1 MLSGRNVLIEI
12 LVKINKPFTMS
23 YLLVRESRGGQ
34 GQERKDKVERKPQP
48 GTGRSGSE
56 RESASRG
63 PGRAQGRVPPGFLRG
78 SLCPASSP
86 GQARKLNWLGPRGA
100 ARRPRR
106 AQPGTARVTE
116 GQRAPQGQ
124 VGCQT
129 RARFWG
135 QTGGAD
141 CLTSVGLDLLVLKQS
156 NDPSLPR
163 RRCATAG
170 RGPGQRTPRGGRRPR
185 RRPGARPLPRP
196 EAAAQLKPRPGAHFL
211 KAGRGGQAV
220 PLETL
225 CEGPGSGRAPSG
237 GASWAARD
245 SGPCLCGVCTEGVST
260 GTLCLAGAARD
271 GL

>member
-1 MLSGRNVLIEI
+1 MVGRARRERTKSKRSLS
-12 LVKINKPFTMS
+12 
-23 YLLVRESRGGQ
+23 RELAGAGAKEKAPPGG
-34 GQERKDKVERKPQP
+34 P
-48 GTGRSGSE
+48 
-56 RESASRG
+56 

-86 GQARKLNWLGPRGA
+86 GQARKLNWLGPRGS

-163 RRCATAG
+163 RRCAPAG
-170 RGPGQRTPRGGRRPR
+170 RGPGQRTPPRGSPAEAQTRGPTPPAARGRSPAEAPAR
-185 RRPGARPLPRP
+185 RPLP
-196 EAAAQLKPRPGAHFL
+196 H
-211 KAGRGGQAV
+211 
-220 PLETL
+220 
-225 CEGPGSGRAPSG
+225 GRAG
-237 GASWAARD
+237 GGRLSPWRRSVRGLAVDGRPAGGPPGPRGTRVPVCAGSARR
-245 SGPCLCGVCTEGVST
+245 
-260 GTLCLAGAARD
+260 A
-271 GL
+271 

>member
-34 GQERKDKVERKPQP
+34 GQERKDKVETKPQP

-56 RESASRG
+56 GESASRG
-63 PGRAQGRVPPGFLRG
+63 PPQGSGSGAPGFLRG

-156 NDPSLPR
+156 NDPSLTR

-170 RGPGQRTPRGGRRPR
+170 RGLGQRTPPRGSPAEAQTRGPTPPAARGRSPAEAPAR
-185 RRPGARPLPRP
+185 RPLP
-196 EAAAQLKPRPGAHFL
+196 H
-211 KAGRGGQAV
+211 
-220 PLETL
+220 
-225 CEGPGSGRAPSG
+225 GRAG
-237 GASWAARD
+237 GAGCPPGDA
-245 SGPCLCGVCTEGVST
+245 L
-260 GTLCLAGAARD
+260 
-271 GL
+271 